1 MNMHKTVKILS
12 VSAVLI
18 AGQLAFAF
26 SVSGRSE
33 QAAALD
39 KSLRAAS
46 HRAKQAQEL
55 NISTVRTTW
64 ERCDIYTSRSRGN
77 GKRVRV
83 LDPRSCETVITTCGA
98 VVSDEKVYTSAGCFY
113 ADKKE
118 DQHLAVKE
126 SRLFEAD
133 GSSSLLGRLL
143 GKVNDLVVFA
153 K

>member
-1 MNMHKTVKILS
+1 MNMHKTARILS
-12 VSAVLI
+12 VAAVLI
-18 AGQLAFAF
+18 AGQLAFA
-26 SVSGRSE
+26 SAAVGRGE

-39 KSLRAAS
+39 KGLRSAADQ
-46 HRAKQAQEL
+46 AKQAQEL
-55 NISTVRTTW
+55 NVSTVRTTW

-83 LDPRSCETVITTCGA
+83 LDPRTCEKVTTTCGA
-98 VVSDEKVYTSAGCFY
+98 VVADGKVYASAECFY

-118 DQHLAVKE
+118 DQHLTIKE
-126 SRLFEAD
+126 SRLIETD
-133 GSSSLLGRLL
+133 GSSSLLVRLL